1 MSFLLDDNHV
11 KVHVPAADWAEAI
24 RAAGQV
30 LVNAGSITDQ
40 YILNMIQ
47 AVKELGPYIVLMP
60 GLALAHAAPCD
71 AVKKTDISLITLER
85 PVDFGSVNG
94 DVSVVLCLACVDR
107 TSHMEKLSEIA
118 EVLMQDGVVDQLG
131 TAEDID
137 TVIQLLRR

>member
-11 KVHVPAADWAEAI
+11 KVHVPAADWEEAI

-71 AVKKTDISLITLER
+71 AVKR
-85 PVDFGSVNG
+85 
-94 DVSVVLCLACVDR
+94 R
-107 TSHMEKLSEIA
+107 TFP
-118 EVLMQDGVVDQLG
+118 
-131 TAEDID
+131 
-137 TVIQLLRR
+137 